1 VISGVGRCTG
11 LAFDDAENLYFGTFY
26 DDRHKIDLMKM
37 TPQGQVTN
45 LGNIVQLGPVELRW
59 HGDIAVVPEPAGISL
74 LALGGLALLKTRRF
88 H

>member
-1 VISGVGRCTG
+1 
-11 LAFDDAENLYFGTFY
+11 
-26 DDRHKIDLMKM
+26 
-37 TPQGQVTN
+37 